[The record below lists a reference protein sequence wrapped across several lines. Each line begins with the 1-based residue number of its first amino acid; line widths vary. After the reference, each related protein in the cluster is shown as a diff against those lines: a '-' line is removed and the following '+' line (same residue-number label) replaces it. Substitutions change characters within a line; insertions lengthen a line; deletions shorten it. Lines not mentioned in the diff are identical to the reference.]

1 MLTTTQDNEELI
13 ERVAALDIG
22 KAELMCCVRTAH
34 SRPGRC
40 RSRWPPS
47 PRASPRGGAA
57 RGPSPGAPRKRAEL
71 QNLGLA
77 GLRLL
82 TRGPDRDLDR
92 VLVHVDPGDALV
104 QHLHQASHLLQRHP
118 PPMGQGAPPARAP
131 GQYRRLTHAHAAATG
146 VTRQGAPAPVPDTAS
161 NGPQICGDDGR
172 PVTCHCAPSA

>member
-34 SRPGRC
+34 NRPGRC

-71 QNLGLA
+71 QDLGLA

-82 TRGPDRDLDR
+82 TRGPDRDLGTR
-92 VLVHVDPGDALV
+92 RATRQSPGSV
-104 QHLHQASHLLQRHP
+104 QETDTRARSSN
-118 PPMGQGAPPARAP
+118 GGYPAR
-131 GQYRRLTHAHAAATG
+131 
-146 VTRQGAPAPVPDTAS
+146 S
-161 NGPQICGDDGR
+161 
-172 PVTCHCAPSA
+172 PSTSS